1 MKDREIGRSRCFG
14 FFTFSNDKDMR
25 NEIQGCQSLHLRTFD
40 LFGCALAHVGVMDL
54 LWFPRIYH
62 RFLMLCFGP
71 AKLFATWFDV

>member
-14 FFTFSNDKDMR
+14 FVTFSDDKDMR
-25 NEIQGCQSLHLRTFD
+25 NGIQGCQSLHLRTFD
-40 LFGCALAHVGVMDL
+40 LCGCALAHVGVMDL

-62 RFLMLCFGP
+62 RFLMLSFGP